1 MAASKINVTPSG
13 EGKEPRHDEV
23 CYHHQ
28 NHHFASA
35 CTEASSAYAASASSA
50 NIVIIMGIMGA
61 MVMASIFVAVI
72 ISLLG
77 IIRLPL
83 LIMMPFILAV
93 LGVNLR

>member
-1 MAASKINVTPSG
+1 MAASKINSPQAVKERSPAMMKFVTA
-13 EGKEPRHDEV
+13 
-23 CYHHQ
+23 HQ

-35 CTEASSAYAASASSA
+35 CTEASSACAASASSA
-50 NIVIIMGIMGA
+50 NIVIIMGA

-93 LGVNLR
+93 LGMNLH

>member
-1 MAASKINVTPSG
+1 MAASKINSPQAVKERSPGMMKFVTA
-13 EGKEPRHDEV
+13 
-23 CYHHQ
+23 HQ

-35 CTEASSAYAASASSA
+35 CTEASSACAASASSA
-50 NIVIIMGIMGA
+50 NIVIIMGA

-93 LGVNLR
+93 LGVKLR

>member
-1 MAASKINVTPSG
+1 MMKFVTA
-13 EGKEPRHDEV
+13 
-23 CYHHQ
+23 HQ

-35 CTEASSAYAASASSA
+35 CTEASSACAASASSA
-50 NIVIIMGIMGA
+50 NIVIIMGA
-61 MVMASIFVAVI
+61 MVSIFVAVI

-93 LGVNLR
+93 LGMNLH

>member
-1 MAASKINVTPSG
+1 MMKFVTA
-13 EGKEPRHDEV
+13 
-23 CYHHQ
+23 HQ

-35 CTEASSAYAASASSA
+35 CTEASSACTASAS
-50 NIVIIMGIMGA
+50 NIVIIMGA

-93 LGVNLR
+93 LGMNLH

>member
-1 MAASKINVTPSG
+1 MAASKINSPQAVKERSPGMMKFVTA
-13 EGKEPRHDEV
+13 
-23 CYHHQ
+23 HQ

-35 CTEASSAYAASASSA
+35 CTEASSVCAASASSA
-50 NIVIIMGIMGA
+50 NIVIIMGA

>member
-1 MAASKINVTPSG
+1 MAASKINSPQAVKERSPGMMKFVTA
-13 EGKEPRHDEV
+13 
-23 CYHHQ
+23 HQ

-35 CTEASSAYAASASSA
+35 CTEASSVCAASASSA
-50 NIVIIMGIMGA
+50 NIVIIMGA

-72 ISLLG
+72 VSLLG

>member
-1 MAASKINVTPSG
+1 MAASKINSPQAVKERSPGMMKFVTA
-13 EGKEPRHDEV
+13 
-23 CYHHQ
+23 HQ

-35 CTEASSAYAASASSA
+35 CTEASSVCAASASSA
-50 NIVIIMGIMGA
+50 NIVIIMGA

-93 LGVNLR
+93 LGMNLH

>member
-1 MAASKINVTPSG
+1 MMKFVTA
-13 EGKEPRHDEV
+13 
-23 CYHHQ
+23 HQ

-35 CTEASSAYAASASSA
+35 CIEASSVCAASASSA
-50 NIVIIMGIMGA
+50 NIVIIMGA

-93 LGVNLR
+93 LGMNLH

>member
-1 MAASKINVTPSG
+1 MMKFVTA
-13 EGKEPRHDEV
+13 
-23 CYHHQ
+23 HQ

-35 CTEASSAYAASASSA
+35 CTEASSACAASASPA
-50 NIVIIMGIMGA
+50 NIVIIMGA

-93 LGVNLR
+93 LGMNLH

>member
-1 MAASKINVTPSG
+1 MAASKINSPQAVKERSLGKKKFVTA
-13 EGKEPRHDEV
+13 
-23 CYHHQ
+23 HQ

-35 CTEASSAYAASASSA
+35 CTEASSACAASASSA
-50 NIVIIMGIMGA
+50 NIVIIMGA

-93 LGVNLR
+93 LGMNLH

>member
-1 MAASKINVTPSG
+1 MMKFVTA
-13 EGKEPRHDEV
+13 
-23 CYHHQ
+23 HQ

-35 CTEASSAYAASASSA
+35 CTEVSSACAASASSA
-50 NIVIIMGIMGA
+50 NIVIIMGA

-93 LGVNLR
+93 LGMNLR

>member
-1 MAASKINVTPSG
+1 MPPQAVKERSPGMMKFVTA
-13 EGKEPRHDEV
+13 
-23 CYHHQ
+23 HQ

-35 CTEASSAYAASASSA
+35 CTEASSACAASASSA
-50 NIVIIMGIMGA
+50 NIVIIMDA

-93 LGVNLR
+93 LGMNLH